1 MNPKL
6 KEGDRVIMMK
16 MEGPVGNIIM
26 GRTVGKVL
34 KPGNDV
40 FGETLYWTE
49 FYLENGDTDTMNIC
63 SDSDI
68 WLLEEDVKNKR
79 TRRSESVVFTKK
91 QLIESGNYKSQIET
105 AKNNKQIIKNYQV
118 GKLRKYLSAIRETG
132 IVNMREAGFFLIC
145 GKERLEHF
153 VKYLN
158 VNDKQSL
165 EYAIEHAE
173 EVRNIMIL
181 GAMRMIEDSEKE
193 VTPKSVQSRM
203 NQDIGK
209 IMELYSIFT
218 VIQVSDKDK
227 KEDENDYD
235 DNEDEEYDS

>member
-1 MNPKL
+1 MNPELNK
-6 KEGDRVIMMK
+6 GDRVVLIK
-16 MEGPVGNIIM
+16 MSDPYTPVPPGT
-26 GRTVGKVL
+26 GGEVL
-34 KPGNDV
+34 SSSVV
-40 FGETLYWTE
+40 FGDVMYYVNWD
-49 FYLENGDTDTMNIC
+49 NGQRLNLI
-63 SDSDI
+63 SDEDI
-68 WLLEEDVKNKR
+68 WMLEEDFKNKR
-79 TRRSESVVFTKK
+79 KRRSESVVFTKK
-91 QLIESGNYKSQIET
+91 QLIESGNYKTQIET

-132 IVNMREAGFFLIC
+132 IVNMHEAGFFLIC

-203 NQDIGK
+203 NQDVGK

-235 DNEDEEYDS
+235 DNEDEDEEYDS

>member
-16 MEGPVGNIIM
+16 MAGSVGNIIM

-91 QLIESGNYKSQIET
+91 QLIESGNYKTQIET

-132 IVNMREAGFFLIC
+132 IVNMQESGFFLIC

-153 VKYLN
+153 TKYSN
-158 VNDKQSL
+158 VNSKKAL
-165 EYAIEHAE
+165 EYALEHAE

-181 GAMRMIEDSEKE
+181 GAMRMIEDEGKE
-193 VTPKSVQSRM
+193 VTPNSVESRM
-203 NQDIGK
+203 NRDVNK
-209 IMELYSIFT
+209 IKNLYMSFPI
-218 VIQVSDKDK
+218 IQLFDKDDE
-227 KEDENDYD
+227 EDENDYD